1 VNNGI
6 ICEEIGM
13 NRSHLQSHPS
23 DTVIGIVIAII
34 GTLALLA
41 RLHVV
46 QMSFNLPG
54 ELVTWWPLLLISWG
68 VVVLLLPQKA
78 RR

>member
-1 VNNGI
+1 MDRRHFHSRPGDI
-6 ICEEIGM
+6 
-13 NRSHLQSHPS
+13 
-23 DTVIGIVIAII
+23 VIGIVIAII
-34 GTLALLA
+34 GTLALLS
-41 RLHVV
+41 RLHVL

-54 ELVTWWPLLLISWG
+54 DLVTWWPLLLISWG

>member
-1 VNNGI
+1 
-6 ICEEIGM
+6 M
-13 NRSHLQSHPS
+13 NRSHLHSHPS

-34 GTLALLA
+34 GTLTLLL

-46 QMSFNLPG
+46 EMSFNLPG
-54 ELVTWWPLLLISWG
+54 DLVTWWPLLLISWG
-68 VVVLLLPQKA
+68 VVLLFLPQRA

>member
-1 VNNGI
+1 VNNGT

-13 NRSHLQSHPS
+13 NRSHLHSHPS
-23 DTVIGIVIAII
+23 DSAIGIVIAII
-34 GTLALLA
+34 GTLALLS

-54 ELVTWWPLLLISWG
+54 DLVTWWPLLLISWG
-68 VVVLLLPQKA
+68 IVLLFLPQRA
-78 RR
+78 GR